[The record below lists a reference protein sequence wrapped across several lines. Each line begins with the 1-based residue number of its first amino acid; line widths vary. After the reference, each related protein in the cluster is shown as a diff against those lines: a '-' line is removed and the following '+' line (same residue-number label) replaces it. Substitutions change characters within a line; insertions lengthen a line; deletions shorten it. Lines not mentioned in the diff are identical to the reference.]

1 MTCPYCGGET
11 PAPDGR
17 CTICDRLLP
26 PAAPDSV
33 VKSDL
38 PRAKPSDPEPEDATV
53 LGTPRG
59 LSGGSDP
66 GVATGV
72 WPPVGSGPRPVDVT
86 RLGVPTD
93 SDMTV
98 AALPGM
104 GTHHGG
110 RSPLPMPTT
119 PRPGT
124 PAPGGPVRTVG
135 GTTAFQGQ
143 MGGQPFG
150 PRYHLVRL
158 LGAGGMGAVY
168 QAWDQELGVVVA
180 IKVIRPEAMQDPE
193 AAREL
198 ERRFK
203 RELLLA
209 RNVTHKNVV
218 RIHDLGEVEGVKY
231 ITMPY
236 VHGSDLGSI
245 LKSEHKLP
253 LSRALSIARQIAS
266 GLVAAHDAGVV
277 HRDLKPAN
285 ILLDDN
291 DHALI
296 TDFGIARST
305 EGTAGGTVVGTV
317 VGTLDYMAPEQA
329 RGQTVD
335 HRADI
340 YAFGLILSDML
351 IGRRKSSH
359 GGESSLAALMHRMTT
374 AAPPIRSVDPNI
386 PQTVSDIVSR
396 CTALEADHRYAKT
409 KELLKDL
416 ESLDQHG
423 HPTDGSSPTT
433 THAWTQPLPTHPF
446 PGQAFPGQT
455 MPGQTLPGQTVQV
468 PAGAVAQRPSRRL
481 WLLVAA
487 GVAGLAIGTGAFLF
501 RDRIF
506 SRTTAPTAPA
516 RSVAIVILPFRNG
529 SGDRALDTLGQTI
542 AEQLRT
548 QIGQSS
554 AMRTVSSAQIGQIL
568 SDLQISP
575 DVALD
580 PARTSQIANL
590 TSANVVI
597 SGQFSTFG
605 NQIQI
610 TANVEDLPNGR
621 NTPVQEVAANQTV
634 LLPTIGKLAEAI
646 REKLA
651 LAPDALKALAASS
664 FAPSSKSLP
673 ALQRHSEGLTKLR
686 EGKLLEAVKAFDV
699 SVQEDKEFA
708 LAYARLAQAYAALGL
723 GSDAERHARTSV
735 DLSGALP
742 DAEKFM
748 ILASHARVM
757 KNREEAVSY
766 YQKLAALLPGSDEVL
781 SDLGAAL
788 EENSEFD
795 KAHEAYVKLQERDPN
810 NIDALMGRGRVEVK
824 RGQPRAAIEPLTKAL
839 NVAIERKNGEANAFA
854 REWIGV
860 AHRILNNTDEALNSF
875 NTALEMARR
884 LNRTRMVAEIT
895 LEIGKVQANLGKLDL
910 ALKHYQE
917 SLKLRQAINDQ
928 QGIGD
933 TLIDFGNL
941 YANRGQFDQA
951 LVAFKEALR
960 IQREQR
966 NVNYEGMLLSN
977 IGATH
982 FLRGEHQEALT
993 YYEQALVVGQR
1004 IKNPGTRPTPS
1015 TTWAKPMSASDG
1027 TTRRRSALSK
1037 RPSSGARARTRV
1049 AKRRCAPAS
1058 PSSSDI
1064 KAGSTRP

>member
-11 PAPDGR
+11 PAPEGR

-26 PAAPDSV
+26 PATADSV
-33 VKSDL
+33 VKTDL
-38 PRAKPSDPEPEDATV
+38 PRAKPPDPEAEDATV
-53 LGTPRG
+53 LGTPPA

-72 WPPVGSGPRPVDVT
+72 WPPVGSGTPPVDVT

-93 SDMTV
+93 SDMTI
-98 AALPGM
+98 AASPGM
-104 GTHHGG
+104 GTHHPGL
-110 RSPLPMPTT
+110 SPLPPST

-124 PAPGGPVRTVG
+124 PQPGGPVKTVG

-180 IKVIRPEAMQDPE
+180 IKVIKPEAMQDPE

-245 LKSEHKLP
+245 LKTEHKLP
-253 LSRALSIARQIAS
+253 LSRALSIAKQIAS

-340 YAFGLILSDML
+340 YAFGLMLSDML

-433 THAWTQPLPTHPF
+433 THAWTQPLPT
-446 PGQAFPGQT
+446 
-455 MPGQTLPGQTVQV
+455 
-468 PAGAVAQRPSRRL
+468 QRS
-481 WLLVAA
+481 
-487 GVAGLAIGTGAFLF
+487 
-501 RDRIF
+501 RDRRSQGRRCRGRHCRGRRFRFPAVQWLSGRPGVFGSSSPLASPGWPSAPAHFSFATRF
-506 SRTTAPTAPA
+506 SRA
-516 RSVAIVILPFRNG
+516 RPGRP
-529 SGDRALDTLGQTI
+529 
-542 AEQLRT
+542 LRRGT
-548 QIGQSS
+548 C
-554 AMRTVSSAQIGQIL
+554 
-568 SDLQISP
+568 
-575 DVALD
+575 
-580 PARTSQIANL
+580 
-590 TSANVVI
+590 
-597 SGQFSTFG
+597 
-605 NQIQI
+605 
-610 TANVEDLPNGR
+610 
-621 NTPVQEVAANQTV
+621 
-634 LLPTIGKLAEAI
+634 
-646 REKLA
+646 
-651 LAPDALKALAASS
+651 
-664 FAPSSKSLP
+664 
-673 ALQRHSEGLTKLR
+673 
-686 EGKLLEAVKAFDV
+686 
-699 SVQEDKEFA
+699 
-708 LAYARLAQAYAALGL
+708 RL
-723 GSDAERHARTSV
+723 
-735 DLSGALP
+735 
-742 DAEKFM
+742 
-748 ILASHARVM
+748 
-757 KNREEAVSY
+757 
-766 YQKLAALLPGSDEVL
+766 
-781 SDLGAAL
+781 
-788 EENSEFD
+788 
-795 KAHEAYVKLQERDPN
+795 
-810 NIDALMGRGRVEVK
+810 
-824 RGQPRAAIEPLTKAL
+824 
-839 NVAIERKNGEANAFA
+839 
-854 REWIGV
+854 
-860 AHRILNNTDEALNSF
+860 
-875 NTALEMARR
+875 
-884 LNRTRMVAEIT
+884 
-895 LEIGKVQANLGKLDL
+895 
-910 ALKHYQE
+910 
-917 SLKLRQAINDQ
+917 
-928 QGIGD
+928 
-933 TLIDFGNL
+933 
-941 YANRGQFDQA
+941 
-951 LVAFKEALR
+951 
-960 IQREQR
+960 
-966 NVNYEGMLLSN
+966 
-977 IGATH
+977 
-982 FLRGEHQEALT
+982 
-993 YYEQALVVGQR
+993 
-1004 IKNPGTRPTPS
+1004 
-1015 TTWAKPMSASDG
+1015 
-1027 TTRRRSALSK
+1027 
-1037 RPSSGARARTRV
+1037 
-1049 AKRRCAPAS
+1049 
-1058 PSSSDI
+1058 
-1064 KAGSTRP
+1064 